1 MFLLKKPNSLVFKYI
16 CVSKFFKMFKCI
28 RLSFIFIITLIV
40 SISSNAQSFDDLSN
54 VNFSELNDSQI
65 DLLLRRA
72 GSQGYNQFDLLKMA
86 RSQGFTQADI
96 ENLDKRF
103 KSAQTIARVAESASA
118 PLEETRLRKQWLES
132 IEIFRENDSD
142 VFGYNVFTGT
152 SFLSFQSNLNL
163 PTPLD
168 YVLGAGDK
176 MFIDVYGESESYFQA
191 EISPEGYAILENIGP
206 VNLNGL
212 TLKKAKLRLT
222 NRFKIAYPGIQ
233 SNKTFLNIS
242 VGIPRAIR
250 INIAGEVNLPGTYN
264 FSAFN
269 TLYNALYV
277 AGGITE
283 KATLRDIKLF
293 RNNKLISSVDVY
305 KFLTEGDGSSNVRL
319 ENNDLILVNSY
330 SNRIS
335 IDGAVKSPGK
345 FEMIEEETLLDLLN
359 YAGGLSENA
368 FKKSIKLTRIIDG
381 QLKVVDINSDQFDF
395 FKPMDGDKYM
405 IDKIIE
411 KYNNRVMINGAVFRP
426 GTFSLNEGM
435 KIKDLIEKAEGLKSD
450 VFFDKAYVTRT
461 NEDYS
466 TSTIA
471 LNLEEELKNPSFILE
486 EEDVLNILSVNDLSE
501 ETYIEI
507 SGEVNNPGIFPFS
520 ENISLSDLI
529 LLAGSFKENASSS
542 RIEINR
548 RITSDKT
555 NENNIS
561 EILTFDLNKNLDES
575 TISIKP
581 FDQIIVR
588 KNPNFYTQQYI
599 RIEGQVMYPGEY
611 AISSKNER
619 ISDLIN
625 RSGGFKNMAYLKGAT
640 LIRLTEFA
648 ELQSDLNKKIKSL
661 NDLKNKVSNKQGT
674 LTESELLL
682 IKRIDEDLKNIDFNK
697 NDNQILSSYAKSER
711 INEILKKN
719 SVDGDIPISK
729 SEAIGIDL
737 MSIVNSPGSKSDLLL
752 KEGDVI
758 IVPKKLETV
767 RLRGELLYPTT
778 VRFIPNKSLKYYID
792 SSGGFDNKAKRSGT
806 YIVYAN
812 GDVAR
817 TKKFLFFNI
826 YPKAEPGSEVIVPRK
841 SMKNPIAA
849 NQLLNFTTG
858 LATLILAINQI
869 K

>member
-1 MFLLKKPNSLVFKYI
+1 MSKIFKSFI
-16 CVSKFFKMFKCI
+16 GLIFI
-28 RLSFIFIITLIV
+28 LSFSFTTY
-40 SISSNAQSFDDLSN
+40 SQSFDDLSN

-86 RSQGFTQADI
+86 RAQGFTQADI

-118 PLEETRLRKQWLES
+118 PLEETRLRKQWLEN

-163 PTPLD
+163 PTPSD
-168 YVLGAGDK
+168 YILGAGDK

-212 TLKKAKLRLT
+212 SLEKAKLRLT
-222 NRFKIAYPGIQ
+222 NKFKKVYPGIQ
-233 SNKTFLNIS
+233 SRKTFLNIS

-283 KATLRDIKLF
+283 NATLRDIKLF
-293 RNNKLISSVDVY
+293 RNNKLISTVDVY

-319 ENNDLILVNSY
+319 ENNDLILVNTY

-345 FEMIEEETLLDLLN
+345 FEMKDKETLLDLLN

-405 IDKIIE
+405 IEKIIE
-411 KYNNRVMINGAVFRP
+411 KYNNRVMVNGAVFRP
-426 GTFSLNEGM
+426 GTFSLTEEMTVKN
-435 KIKDLIEKAEGLKSD
+435 LIDKAEGLKTD

-466 TSTIA
+466 TSTIT
-471 LNLEEELKNPSFILE
+471 LNLKDELKNPNFILQ
-486 EEDVLNILSVNDLSE
+486 EEDVLNILSINDLSE
-501 ETYIEI
+501 ENYIEI
-507 SGEVNNPGIFPFS
+507 SGQVNNPGIFPFS
-520 ENISLSDLI
+520 KNISLSDLI
-529 LLAGSFKENASSS
+529 LLAGGFKENATQN

-548 RITSDKT
+548 RITSDKS

-561 EILTFDLNKNLDES
+561 EILIFDLDKNLNNN
-575 TISIKP
+575 SIIIEP

-588 KNPNFYTQQYI
+588 KNPNFHTQQYV
-599 RIEGQVMYPGEY
+599 RIEGEVIYPGKY

-619 ISDLIN
+619 ISALIN

-661 NDLKNKVSNKQGT
+661 NDLKNKVSNKQGA

-682 IKRIDEDLKNIDFNK
+682 IERIDEDLKNIDSNK
-697 NDNQILSSYAKSER
+697 NENQILSSYAKSER

-737 MSIVNSPGSKSDLLL
+737 TSIVNSPRSKSDLLL

-778 VRFIPNKSLKYYID
+778 VRYVSNKSLKYYIN

-826 YPKAEPGSEVIVPRK
+826 YPKAEPGSEVIVPKK
-841 SMKNPIAA
+841 SIKNPIAA

-869 K
+869 N

>member
-1 MFLLKKPNSLVFKYI
+1 MSKIFK
-16 CVSKFFKMFKCI
+16 
-28 RLSFIFIITLIV
+28 SFIALIFIF
-40 SISSNAQSFDDLSN
+40 SFNFSSYSQSFDDLSN

-86 RSQGFTQADI
+86 RAQGFTQADI

-118 PLEETRLRKQWLES
+118 PLEETRLRKQWLEN

-163 PTPLD
+163 PTPMD
-168 YVLGAGDK
+168 YILGAGDK

-212 TLKKAKLRLT
+212 TLEKAKLRLT
-222 NRFKIAYPGIQ
+222 NRFKKVYPGIQ
-233 SNKTFLNIS
+233 AKKTFLNIS

-283 KATLRDIKLF
+283 NATLRDIKLF
-293 RNNKLISSVDVY
+293 RNNKLISTVDVY
-305 KFLTEGDGSSNVRL
+305 KFLTKGDGSSNVRL
-319 ENNDLILVNSY
+319 ENNDLILVNTY

-345 FEMIEEETLLDLLN
+345 FEMKDEETLLDLLN

-381 QLKVVDINSDQFDF
+381 QLKVVDINFDQFDF

-405 IDKIIE
+405 IEKIIE
-411 KYNNRVMINGAVFRP
+411 KYNNRVIVNGAVFRP
-426 GTFSLNEGM
+426 GTFSLTEEMTVKN
-435 KIKDLIEKAEGLKSD
+435 LIDKAEGLKTD
-450 VFFDKAYVTRT
+450 VFFDKAYITRT

-471 LNLEEELKNPSFILE
+471 LNLRDELKNPTFIFQ
-486 EEDVLNILSVNDLSE
+486 EEDVLNILSINDLSE
-501 ETYIEI
+501 ESYIEI
-507 SGEVNNPGIFPFS
+507 SGQVNNPGIFPFS
-520 ENISLSDLI
+520 KNITLSDLI
-529 LLAGSFKENASSS
+529 LLAGGFKENATSN

-548 RITSDKT
+548 RLSSNEL

-561 EILTFDLNKNLDES
+561 EILTFDLNKNLNNN
-575 TISIKP
+575 SIIIEP

-588 KNPNFYTQQYI
+588 KNPNFYTQQYA
-599 RIEGQVMYPGEY
+599 RVEGEVMYPGKY
-611 AISSKNER
+611 AIASKNER

-661 NDLKNKVSNKQGT
+661 NDLKNKVSNKEGA

-682 IKRIDEDLKNIDFNK
+682 IERIDEDLKNIDTNK
-697 NDNQILSSYAKSER
+697 NENQILGSYAKSER

-778 VRFIPNKSLKYYID
+778 VRFVSNKSLKYYIN

-826 YPKAEPGSEVIVPRK
+826 YPKAEPGSEVIVPKK
-841 SMKNPIAA
+841 SIKNPIAA

-869 K
+869 N

>member
-1 MFLLKKPNSLVFKYI
+1 M
-16 CVSKFFKMFKCI
+16 SKIYK
-28 RLSFIFIITLIV
+28 SFIALIFIF
-40 SISSNAQSFDDLSN
+40 SFNFFSYSQSFDDLSS
-54 VNFSELNDSQI
+54 VNFSQLNDNQI

-86 RSQGFTQADI
+86 RGQGFDQADI
-96 ENLDKRF
+96 DNLDKRF
-103 KSAQTIARVAESASA
+103 KSAQSIARVAESASA
-118 PLEETRLRKQWLES
+118 PLEETRLRKQWLDNLEV
-132 IEIFRENDSD
+132 FRENDSD
-142 VFGYNVFTGT
+142 VFGYNVFRGT

-163 PTPLD
+163 PTPND

-176 MFIDVYGESESYFQA
+176 MFIDIYGASESYFQT

-212 TLKKAKLRLT
+212 TLEEAKLRLT
-222 NRFKIAYPGIQ
+222 NRFKTIYPGIQ
-233 SNKTFLNIS
+233 LKNTFLNIS

-250 INIAGEVNLPGTYN
+250 INITGEVNLPGTYN

-293 RNNKLISSVDVY
+293 RNNKLISTVDVY
-305 KFLTEGDGSSNVRL
+305 NFLTNGDGTSNVRL
-319 ENNDLILVNSY
+319 ENNDLILVGPY
-330 SNRIS
+330 TNRIFV
-335 IDGAVKSPGK
+335 DGAVKTPGK
-345 FEMIEEETLLDLLN
+345 FEMKDEETLLDLIN

-368 FKKSIKLTRIIDG
+368 YSKSIKLTRTIDG
-381 QLKVVDINSDQFDF
+381 QLKIIDINYDQFDF
-395 FKPMDGDKYM
+395 FKPLNGDKYV
-405 IDKIIE
+405 IEKIVE
-411 KYNNRVMINGAVFRP
+411 KYNNRVMVNGAVYRP

-435 KIKDLIEKAEGLKSD
+435 TVKSLIDKAEGLKTD

-471 LNLEEELKNPSFILE
+471 LNLRDELKNPTFILQ
-486 EEDVLNILSVNDLSE
+486 EEDVLNILSINDLSE
-501 ETYIEI
+501 ENYIEI
-507 SGEVNNPGIFPFS
+507 SGQVNNPGIFPFS
-520 ENISLSDLI
+520 KNITLSDLI
-529 LLAGSFKENASSS
+529 LLAGGFKENASSN

-548 RITSDKT
+548 RLASNEL

-561 EILTFDLNKNLDES
+561 EILIFDLNKNLKNS

-588 KNPNFYTQQYI
+588 KNPNFYTQQYA
-599 RIEGQVMYPGEY
+599 RVEGEVMYPGKY

-619 ISDLIN
+619 ISDLIS

-648 ELQSDLNKKIKSL
+648 ELQSDLNKKIKNL
-661 NDLKNKVSNKQGT
+661 NDLKNKVSNKEGT

-682 IKRIDEDLKNIDFNK
+682 IERIDEDLKNIDTNK
-697 NDNQILSSYAKSER
+697 NENQILSSYAKSER

-778 VRFIPNKSLKYYID
+778 VRFISNKSLKYYIN

-826 YPKAEPGSEVIVPRK
+826 YPKAEPGSEVIVPKK
-841 SMKNPIAA
+841 SIKNPIAA

-869 K
+869 N

>member
-1 MFLLKKPNSLVFKYI
+1 MSKIFK
-16 CVSKFFKMFKCI
+16 
-28 RLSFIFIITLIV
+28 SFIALIFIF
-40 SISSNAQSFDDLSN
+40 SFNFSSYSQSFDDLSN

-86 RSQGFTQADI
+86 RAQGFTQADI

-118 PLEETRLRKQWLES
+118 PLEETRLRKQWLEN

-163 PTPLD
+163 PTPMD
-168 YVLGAGDK
+168 YILGAGDK

-212 TLKKAKLRLT
+212 TLEKAKLRLT
-222 NRFKIAYPGIQ
+222 NRFKKVYPGIQ
-233 SNKTFLNIS
+233 AKKTFLNIS

-283 KATLRDIKLF
+283 NATLRDIKLF
-293 RNNKLISSVDVY
+293 RNNKLISTVDVY
-305 KFLTEGDGSSNVRL
+305 KFLTKGDGSSNVRL
-319 ENNDLILVNSY
+319 ENNDLILVNTY

-345 FEMIEEETLLDLLN
+345 FEMKDEETLLDLLN

-381 QLKVVDINSDQFDF
+381 QLKVVDINFDQFDF

-405 IDKIIE
+405 IEKIIE
-411 KYNNRVMINGAVFRP
+411 KYNNRVIVNGAVFRP
-426 GTFSLNEGM
+426 GTFSLTEEMTVKN
-435 KIKDLIEKAEGLKSD
+435 LIDKAEGLKTD
-450 VFFDKAYVTRT
+450 VFFDKAYITRT

-471 LNLEEELKNPSFILE
+471 LNLRDELKNPTFIFQ
-486 EEDVLNILSVNDLSE
+486 EEDVLNILSINDLSE
-501 ETYIEI
+501 ESYIEI
-507 SGEVNNPGIFPFS
+507 SGQVNNPGIFPFS
-520 ENISLSDLI
+520 KNITLSDLI
-529 LLAGSFKENASSS
+529 LLAGGFKENATSN

-548 RITSDKT
+548 RLSSNEL

-561 EILTFDLNKNLDES
+561 EILTFDLNKNLNNN
-575 TISIKP
+575 SIIIEP

-588 KNPNFYTQQYI
+588 KNPNFYTQQYA
-599 RIEGQVMYPGEY
+599 RVEGEVMYPGKY
-611 AISSKNER
+611 AIASKNER

-661 NDLKNKVSNKQGT
+661 NDLKNKVSNKEGA

-682 IKRIDEDLKNIDFNK
+682 IERIDEDLKNIDTNK
-697 NDNQILSSYAKSER
+697 NENQILGSYAKSER

-778 VRFIPNKSLKYYID
+778 VRFISNKSLKYYIN

-826 YPKAEPGSEVIVPRK
+826 YPKAEPGSEVIVPKK
-841 SMKNPIAA
+841 SIKNPIAA

-869 K
+869 N

>member
-1 MFLLKKPNSLVFKYI
+1 MSKIFK
-16 CVSKFFKMFKCI
+16 
-28 RLSFIFIITLIV
+28 SFIALIFIF
-40 SISSNAQSFDDLSN
+40 SFNFSSYSQSFDDLSN

-86 RSQGFTQADI
+86 RAQGFTQADI

-118 PLEETRLRKQWLES
+118 PLEETRLRKQWLEN

-163 PTPLD
+163 PTPMD
-168 YVLGAGDK
+168 YILGAGDK

-212 TLKKAKLRLT
+212 TLEKAKLRLT
-222 NRFKIAYPGIQ
+222 NRFKKVYPGIQ
-233 SNKTFLNIS
+233 AKKTFLNIS

-283 KATLRDIKLF
+283 NATLRDIKLF
-293 RNNKLISSVDVY
+293 RNNKLISTVDVY
-305 KFLTEGDGSSNVRL
+305 KFLTKGDGSSNVRL
-319 ENNDLILVNSY
+319 ENNDLILVNTY

-345 FEMIEEETLLDLLN
+345 FEMKDEETLLDLLN

-381 QLKVVDINSDQFDF
+381 QLKVVDINFDQFDF

-405 IDKIIE
+405 IEKIIE
-411 KYNNRVMINGAVFRP
+411 KYNNRVIVNGAVFRP
-426 GTFSLNEGM
+426 GTFSLTEEMTVKN
-435 KIKDLIEKAEGLKSD
+435 LIDKAEGLKTD
-450 VFFDKAYVTRT
+450 VFFDKAYITRT

-471 LNLEEELKNPSFILE
+471 LNLRDELKNPTFIFQ
-486 EEDVLNILSVNDLSE
+486 EEDVLNILSINDLSE
-501 ETYIEI
+501 ESYIEI
-507 SGEVNNPGIFPFS
+507 SGQVNNPGIFPFS
-520 ENISLSDLI
+520 KNITLSDLI
-529 LLAGSFKENASSS
+529 LLAGGFKENATSN

-548 RITSDKT
+548 RLSSNEL

-561 EILTFDLNKNLDES
+561 EILTFDLNKNLNNN
-575 TISIKP
+575 SIIIEP

-588 KNPNFYTQQYI
+588 KNPNFYTQQYA
-599 RIEGQVMYPGEY
+599 RVEGEVMYPGKY

-661 NDLKNKVSNKQGT
+661 NDLKNKVSNKEGA

-682 IKRIDEDLKNIDFNK
+682 IERIDEDLKNIDTNK
-697 NDNQILSSYAKSER
+697 NENQILGSYAKSER

-778 VRFIPNKSLKYYID
+778 VRFVSNKSLKYYIN

-826 YPKAEPGSEVIVPRK
+826 YPKAEPGSEVIVPKK
-841 SMKNPIAA
+841 SIKNPIAA

-869 K
+869 N

>member
-1 MFLLKKPNSLVFKYI
+1 MSKIFK
-16 CVSKFFKMFKCI
+16 
-28 RLSFIFIITLIV
+28 SFIGLIFIV
-40 SISSNAQSFDDLSN
+40 SFSFSSYSQNFSDISSI
-54 VNFSELNDSQI
+54 NFSELNNSQI

-72 GSQGYNQFDLLKMA
+72 GSQGYSQFDLLKMA
-86 RSQGFTQADI
+86 RDQGMDPSKI
-96 ENLDKRF
+96 NELDKKF
-103 KSAQTIARVAESASA
+103 KSTETIARVAQNAST
-118 PLEETRLRKQWLES
+118 PLEDTRMRQRWVEEMEVFRQIDES
-132 IEIFRENDSD
+132 NI
-142 VFGYNVFTGT
+142 FGYNVFRGNT
-152 SFLSFQSNLNL
+152 FLSFQSNLNI

-168 YVLGAGDK
+168 YVIGPGDK
-176 MFIDVYGESESYFQA
+176 LFIDIYGQSENYYQV
-191 EISPEGYAILENIGP
+191 EVSPEGNVILENIGP
-206 VNLNGL
+206 VNLSGL
-212 TLKKAKLRLT
+212 SLLNAKKRLRSRLKK
-222 NRFKIAYPGIQ
+222 IYVGIDQ
-233 SNKTFLNIS
+233 KNTLVNIS
-242 VGIPRAIR
+242 VGVPRAIR
-250 INIAGEVNLPGTYN
+250 VNIVGEVNLPGTYN

-269 TLYNALYV
+269 TVYNAIYV
-277 AGGITE
+277 AGGINE
-283 KATLRDIKLF
+283 NATLRDIKIY
-293 RNNKLISSVDVY
+293 RNNKLINSVDVY
-305 KFLTEGDGSSNVRL
+305 KFLTKGDGTANIRL
-319 ENNDLILVNSY
+319 ENNDLIVVGPY
-330 SNRIS
+330 TNRVTIN
-335 IDGAVKSPGK
+335 GAVKIPGR
-345 FEMIEEETLLDLLN
+345 FETNENETLSDLLF
-359 YAGGLSENA
+359 YAGGLSEKA
-368 FKKSIKLTRIIDG
+368 YKQSIKLTRIIDG
-381 QLKVVDINSDQFDF
+381 QLKIVDINSDQFDF
-395 FKPMDGDKYM
+395 FKPSAGDVFQV
-405 IDKIIE
+405 DQIIE
-411 KYNNRVMINGAVFRP
+411 KYNNRIIVNGAVYRP
-426 GTFSLNEGM
+426 GTFSLEEGM
-435 KIKDLIEKAEGLKSD
+435 TVKNLIDKAEGLKTD
-450 VFFDKAYVTRT
+450 VFFDKAYITRT

-471 LNLEEELKNPSFILE
+471 LNLKDELKNPNFILQ
-486 EEDVLNILSVNDLSE
+486 EEDVLNILSINDLSE
-501 ETYIEI
+501 ENYIEI
-507 SGEVNNPGIFPFS
+507 SGQVNNPGIFPFS
-520 ENISLSDLI
+520 KNISLSDLI
-529 LLAGSFKENASSS
+529 LLAGGFKENATSN

-548 RITSDKT
+548 RLSSNES

-561 EILTFDLNKNLDES
+561 EILTFDLNKNLNNS
-575 TISIKP
+575 SIIIEP

-588 KNPNFYTQQYI
+588 KNPNFYTQQYA
-599 RIEGQVMYPGEY
+599 RVEGEVMYPGKY

-661 NDLKNKVSNKQGT
+661 NDLKNKVSNKEGT

-682 IKRIDEDLKNIDFNK
+682 IERIDEDLKNIDSNK
-697 NDNQILSSYAKSER
+697 NENQILSSYAKSER

-778 VRFIPNKSLKYYID
+778 VRFVSNKSLKYYIN

-826 YPKAEPGSEVIVPRK
+826 YPKAEPGSEVIVPKK
-841 SMKNPIAA
+841 SIKNPIAA

-869 K
+869 N

>member
-1 MFLLKKPNSLVFKYI
+1 M
-16 CVSKFFKMFKCI
+16 
-28 RLSFIFIITLIV
+28 
-40 SISSNAQSFDDLSN
+40 SSNAQSFDDLSN

-176 MFIDVYGESESYFQA
+176 IFIDVYGESESYFQA

-737 MSIVNSPGSKSDLLL
+737 ISIVNSPGSKSDLLL

-778 VRFIPNKSLKYYID
+778 VRFISNKSLKYYIN

-826 YPKAEPGSEVIVPRK
+826 YPKAEPGSEVIVPKK

>member
-1 MFLLKKPNSLVFKYI
+1 
-16 CVSKFFKMFKCI
+16 
-28 RLSFIFIITLIV
+28 
-40 SISSNAQSFDDLSN
+40 
-54 VNFSELNDSQI
+54 
-65 DLLLRRA
+65 
-72 GSQGYNQFDLLKMA
+72 
-86 RSQGFTQADI
+86 
-96 ENLDKRF
+96 
-103 KSAQTIARVAESASA
+103 
-118 PLEETRLRKQWLES
+118 
-132 IEIFRENDSD
+132 
-142 VFGYNVFTGT
+142 
-152 SFLSFQSNLNL
+152 
-163 PTPLD
+163 
-168 YVLGAGDK
+168 

-212 TLKKAKLRLT
+212 SLEKAKLRLT
-222 NRFKIAYPGIQ
+222 NRFKKVYPGIQ
-233 SNKTFLNIS
+233 SRKTFLNIS

-283 KATLRDIKLF
+283 NATLRDIKLF
-293 RNNKLISSVDVY
+293 RNNKLISTVDVY

-319 ENNDLILVNSY
+319 ENNDLILVNTY

-335 IDGAVKSPGK
+335 IEGAVKSPGK
-345 FEMIEEETLLDLLN
+345 FEMKDEETLLDLLN

-395 FKPMDGDKYM
+395 FKPMDGDKYL
-405 IDKIIE
+405 IEKIIE
-411 KYNNRVMINGAVFRP
+411 KYNNRVIVNGAVFRP
-426 GTFSLNEGM
+426 GTFSLTEEMTVKN
-435 KIKDLIEKAEGLKSD
+435 LIDKAEGLKTD
-450 VFFDKAYVTRT
+450 VFFDKAYITRT

-471 LNLEEELKNPSFILE
+471 LNLKDELKNPNFILQ
-486 EEDVLNILSVNDLSE
+486 EEDVLNILSINDLSE
-501 ETYIEI
+501 ENYIEI
-507 SGEVNNPGIFPFS
+507 SGQVNNPGIFPFS
-520 ENISLSDLI
+520 KNISLLDLI
-529 LLAGSFKENASSS
+529 LLAGGFKENATSN

-548 RITSDKT
+548 RLSSNEL

-561 EILTFDLNKNLDES
+561 EILIFDLDKNLNNN
-575 TISIKP
+575 SIIIEP

-588 KNPNFYTQQYI
+588 KNPNFYTQQYT
-599 RIEGQVMYPGEY
+599 RVEGEVMYPGKY

-648 ELQSDLNKKIKSL
+648 ELQSDLNKKIKNL
-661 NDLKNKVSNKQGT
+661 NDLKNKVSNKEGT

-682 IKRIDEDLKNIDFNK
+682 IERIDEDLKNIDTNK
-697 NDNQILSSYAKSER
+697 NENQILSSYAKSER

-778 VRFIPNKSLKYYID
+778 VRFISNKSLKYYIN

-826 YPKAEPGSEVIVPRK
+826 YPKAEPGSEVIVPKK
-841 SMKNPIAA
+841 SIKNPIAA

-869 K
+869 N

>member
-1 MFLLKKPNSLVFKYI
+1 M
-16 CVSKFFKMFKCI
+16 
-28 RLSFIFIITLIV
+28 
-40 SISSNAQSFDDLSN
+40 
-54 VNFSELNDSQI
+54 
-65 DLLLRRA
+65 
-72 GSQGYNQFDLLKMA
+72 
-86 RSQGFTQADI
+86 
-96 ENLDKRF
+96 
-103 KSAQTIARVAESASA
+103 
-118 PLEETRLRKQWLES
+118 
-132 IEIFRENDSD
+132 
-142 VFGYNVFTGT
+142 
-152 SFLSFQSNLNL
+152 
-163 PTPLD
+163 
-168 YVLGAGDK
+168 
-176 MFIDVYGESESYFQA
+176 
-191 EISPEGYAILENIGP
+191 
-206 VNLNGL
+206 
-212 TLKKAKLRLT
+212 
-222 NRFKIAYPGIQ
+222 
-233 SNKTFLNIS
+233 
-242 VGIPRAIR
+242 
-250 INIAGEVNLPGTYN
+250 
-264 FSAFN
+264 
-269 TLYNALYV
+269 YV

-283 KATLRDIKLF
+283 NATLRDIKLF
-293 RNNKLISSVDVY
+293 RNNKLISTVDVY
-305 KFLTEGDGSSNVRL
+305 KFLTKGDGSSNVRL
-319 ENNDLILVNSY
+319 ENNDLILVNTY

-345 FEMIEEETLLDLLN
+345 FEMKDEETLLDLLN

-395 FKPMDGDKYM
+395 FKPVDGDKYM
-405 IDKIIE
+405 IEKIIE
-411 KYNNRVMINGAVFRP
+411 KYNNRVIVNGAVFRP
-426 GTFSLNEGM
+426 GTFSLTEEMTVKN
-435 KIKDLIEKAEGLKSD
+435 LIDKAEGLKTD

-471 LNLEEELKNPSFILE
+471 LNLRDELKNPTFIFQ
-486 EEDVLNILSVNDLSE
+486 EEDVLNILSINDLSE
-501 ETYIEI
+501 ESYIEI
-507 SGEVNNPGIFPFS
+507 SGQVNNPGIFPFS
-520 ENISLSDLI
+520 KNITLSDLI
-529 LLAGSFKENASSS
+529 LLAGGFKENATSN

-548 RITSDKT
+548 RLSSNEL

-561 EILTFDLNKNLDES
+561 EILTFDLNKNLNNN
-575 TISIKP
+575 SIIIEP

-588 KNPNFYTQQYI
+588 KNPNFYTQQYA
-599 RIEGQVMYPGEY
+599 RVEGEVMYPGKY

-661 NDLKNKVSNKQGT
+661 NDLKNKVSNKQGA

-682 IKRIDEDLKNIDFNK
+682 IERIDEDLKNIDSNK
-697 NDNQILSSYAKSER
+697 NENQILSSYAKSER

-778 VRFIPNKSLKYYID
+778 VRFVSNKSLKYYIN

-826 YPKAEPGSEVIVPRK
+826 YPKAEPGSEVIVPKK
-841 SMKNPIAA
+841 SIKNPIAA

-869 K
+869 N

>member
-1 MFLLKKPNSLVFKYI
+1 MSKIFK
-16 CVSKFFKMFKCI
+16 
-28 RLSFIFIITLIV
+28 SFIALIFIF
-40 SISSNAQSFDDLSN
+40 SFNFSSYSQSFDDLSN

-86 RSQGFTQADI
+86 RAQGFTQADI

-118 PLEETRLRKQWLES
+118 PLEETRLRKQWLEN

-163 PTPLD
+163 PTPMD
-168 YVLGAGDK
+168 YILGAGDK

-212 TLKKAKLRLT
+212 TLEKAKLRLT
-222 NRFKIAYPGIQ
+222 SRFKKVYPGIQ
-233 SNKTFLNIS
+233 AKKTFLNIS

-283 KATLRDIKLF
+283 NATLREIKLF
-293 RNNKLISSVDVY
+293 RNNKLISTVDVY

-319 ENNDLILVNSY
+319 ENNDLILVNTY

-345 FEMIEEETLLDLLN
+345 FEMKDEETLLDLLN

-368 FKKSIKLTRIIDG
+368 FKKSIKLIRIIDG

-405 IDKIIE
+405 IEKIIE
-411 KYNNRVMINGAVFRP
+411 KYNNRVIVNGAVFRP
-426 GTFSLNEGM
+426 GTFSLTEEMTVKN
-435 KIKDLIEKAEGLKSD
+435 LIDKAEGLKTD

-471 LNLEEELKNPSFILE
+471 LNLRDELKNPTFIFQ
-486 EEDVLNILSVNDLSE
+486 EEDVLNILSINDLSE
-501 ETYIEI
+501 ESYIEI
-507 SGEVNNPGIFPFS
+507 SGQVNNPGIFPFS
-520 ENISLSDLI
+520 KNITISDLI
-529 LLAGSFKENASSS
+529 LLAGGFKENATSN

-548 RITSDKT
+548 RLSSNEL

-561 EILTFDLNKNLDES
+561 EILTFDLNKNLNNN
-575 TISIKP
+575 SIIIEP

-588 KNPNFYTQQYI
+588 KNPNFYTQQYA
-599 RIEGQVMYPGEY
+599 RVEGEVMYPGKY

-661 NDLKNKVSNKQGT
+661 NDLKNKVSNKEGT

-682 IKRIDEDLKNIDFNK
+682 IERIDEDLKNIDTNK
-697 NDNQILSSYAKSER
+697 NENQILSSYAKSER

-778 VRFIPNKSLKYYID
+778 VRFVSNKSLKYYIN

-826 YPKAEPGSEVIVPRK
+826 YPKAEPGSEVIVPKK
-841 SMKNPIAA
+841 SIKNPIAA

-869 K
+869 N

>member
-1 MFLLKKPNSLVFKYI
+1 MSKIFK
-16 CVSKFFKMFKCI
+16 
-28 RLSFIFIITLIV
+28 SFIALIFIF
-40 SISSNAQSFDDLSN
+40 SFNFSSYSQSFDDLSN

-86 RSQGFTQADI
+86 RAQGFTQADI

-118 PLEETRLRKQWLES
+118 PLEETRLRKQWLEN

-163 PTPLD
+163 PTPMD
-168 YVLGAGDK
+168 YILGAGDK

-212 TLKKAKLRLT
+212 TLEKAKLRLT
-222 NRFKIAYPGIQ
+222 SRFKKVYPGIQ
-233 SNKTFLNIS
+233 AKKTFLNIS

-283 KATLRDIKLF
+283 NATLRDIKLF
-293 RNNKLISSVDVY
+293 RNNKLISTVDVY
-305 KFLTEGDGSSNVRL
+305 KFLTKGDGSSNVRL
-319 ENNDLILVNSY
+319 ENNDLILVNTY

-345 FEMIEEETLLDLLN
+345 FEMKDEETLLDLLN

-405 IDKIIE
+405 IEKIIE
-411 KYNNRVMINGAVFRP
+411 KYNNRVIVNGAVFRA
-426 GTFSLNEGM
+426 GTFSLEDGM
-435 KIKDLIEKAEGLKSD
+435 TIKNLIDKAEGLKTD
-450 VFFDKAYVTRT
+450 VFFDKAYITRT

-471 LNLEEELKNPSFILE
+471 LNLKDELKTPTFILK
-486 EEDVLNILSVNDLSE
+486 EEDVLNILSINDLSE
-501 ETYIEI
+501 ENYIEI
-507 SGEVNNPGIFPFS
+507 SGQVNNPGIFPFS
-520 ENISLSDLI
+520 KNITLSDLI
-529 LLAGSFKENASSS
+529 LLAGGFKENATSN

-548 RITSDKT
+548 RLSSNES

-561 EILTFDLNKNLDES
+561 EILTFDLNKNLNNS
-575 TISIKP
+575 SIIIEP

-588 KNPNFYTQQYI
+588 KNPNFYTQQYA
-599 RIEGQVMYPGEY
+599 RVEGEVMYPGKY

-661 NDLKNKVSNKQGT
+661 NDLKNKVSSKEGA

-682 IKRIDEDLKNIDFNK
+682 IERIDEDLKNIDSNK
-697 NDNQILSSYAKSER
+697 NENQILSSYAKSER

-737 MSIVNSPGSKSDLLL
+737 TSIVNSPRSKSDLLL

-778 VRFIPNKSLKYYID
+778 VRFVSNKSLKYYIN

-826 YPKAEPGSEVIVPRK
+826 YPKAEPGSEVIVPKK
-841 SMKNPIAA
+841 SIKNPIAA

-869 K
+869 N